1 MSDNSQ
7 IKTYKNR
14 HRATPE
20 KPLKSYVPQYQVLG
34 IEPSEYKSA
43 VVPENQRVVAKPSTE
58 NPRARRQ
65 AVRQAYAQAVP
76 SPVGIGR
83 GPIPNVGNNV
93 EHAWSS
99 VDGEIVD
106 DLDDQA
112 VDPNHPMVD
121 NNDFVSHAAFGTSQ
135 QEELPMLDEVQNPPR
150 IRFTQQEVE
159 HAFNQ
164 GAAPEVDN
172 SDLLTVIHDLEEGSY
187 LLLIQGTP
195 VCSGPKEEIE
205 EQARALVFG
214 EHVLSNGNPIPDDDI
229 VIIKRVPI
237 KVGLFLD

>member
-7 IKTYKNR
+7 TKIYKNR
-14 HRATPE
+14 HRGTPE

-43 VVPENQRVVAKPSTE
+43 VVPENQRVVAKPSAE
-58 NPRARRQ
+58 NPRVRKQ
-65 AVRQAYAQAVP
+65 TVRQAYAQAVP

-99 VDGEIVD
+99 VDGEIID
-106 DLDDQA
+106 DLDGQA

-121 NNDFVSHAAFGTSQ
+121 NNDFVSNAAFGMSP
-135 QEELPMLDEVQNPPR
+135 QEEAEQS
-150 IRFTQQEVE
+150 
-159 HAFNQ
+159 FNQ
-164 GAAPEVDN
+164 GVSNEVDN

-214 EHVLSNGNPIPDDDI
+214 EHALSNGNPIPDDDI

>member
-14 HRATPE
+14 HRGTPE

-34 IEPSEYKSA
+34 IEPAEYKSA
-43 VVPENQRVVAKPSTE
+43 VVSENQRVVAKPTAE
-58 NPRARRQ
+58 NPRLRKQ
-65 AVRQAYAQAVP
+65 TVRQAYAQAVP
-76 SPVGIGR
+76 SPVGRGR

-99 VDGEIVD
+99 VDGEIID

-121 NNDFVSHAAFGTSQ
+121 NNDFVSDAALGTSP
-135 QEELPMLDEVQNPPR
+135 QEEMPMLNEVQNPPR
-150 IRFTQQEVE
+150 KMFVQQET
-159 HAFNQ
+159 
-164 GAAPEVDN
+164 APEVDN